1 MLRPLLPLFVV
12 VTAFAGTASAHH
24 SQAGLFDSSKTIEIT
39 GVVKAISW
47 RNPHGHI
54 TLAVTDDKG
63 KVVDWD
69 AETASI
75 SVLRNR
81 GVDAEGII
89 NVGDTITIAGATP
102 RRDVPETLATSV
114 LLASGYEFTFGSA
127 RTYFPAGKAG
137 KIFARAAIDGSAER
151 GRATADGLFRV
162 WSTIMSDPAAFPI
175 FKGGYPLTAAGK
187 AGLAQWN
194 PRDNSLLKCGTK
206 GTPLIMITPLPIEF
220 VRQGGD
226 ILMKIEEYDSRRL
239 IHMNPSAVAP
249 AEHTLFGFSRGRWEG
264 TTLVVETD
272 HIAAGYFDHEGTPM
286 SDQIK
291 TVERFAPTASYDRID
306 YTLTTTDPVNFER
319 PFDLKRYFVWKPENT
334 VHPYECLDR

>member
-12 VTAFAGTASAHH
+12 VTAFASTASAHH

-102 RRDVPETLATSV
+102 RREVPETLATSV
-114 LLASGYEFTFGSA
+114 LLASGYEFTFGRRRRTFRLAKPA
-127 RTYFPAGKAG
+127 RSSR
-137 KIFARAAIDGSAER
+137 ARRS
-151 GRATADGLFRV
+151 
-162 WSTIMSDPAAFPI
+162 
-175 FKGGYPLTAAGK
+175 TAA
-187 AGLAQWN
+187 
-194 PRDNSLLKCGTK
+194 RS
-206 GTPLIMITPLPIEF
+206 E
-220 VRQGGD
+220 
-226 ILMKIEEYDSRRL
+226 
-239 IHMNPSAVAP
+239 
-249 AEHTLFGFSRGRWEG
+249 
-264 TTLVVETD
+264 
-272 HIAAGYFDHEGTPM
+272 
-286 SDQIK
+286 
-291 TVERFAPTASYDRID
+291 VERLRTGCSGFGAPS
-306 YTLTTTDPVNFER
+306 
-319 PFDLKRYFVWKPENT
+319 
-334 VHPYECLDR
+334 